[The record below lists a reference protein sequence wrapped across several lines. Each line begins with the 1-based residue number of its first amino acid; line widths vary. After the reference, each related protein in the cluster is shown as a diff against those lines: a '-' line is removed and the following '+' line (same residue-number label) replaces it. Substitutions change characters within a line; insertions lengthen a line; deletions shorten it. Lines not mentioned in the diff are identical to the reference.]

1 MFHDT
6 TPAQLDA
13 TGAIDRW
20 APFRI
25 QHRGEL
31 HALLRQVRDAGAPVV
46 LAAPG
51 GVSSTCTLW
60 TLDPSTERLSF
71 SADDSQP
78 QLQTLVD
85 ADEAMAVTYLDSVKL
100 QFDLDHLMLVRG
112 KNGVVLQAAM
122 PESVYRFQRRDSFRV
137 RPTARMAPQLTLR
150 HPALPDML
158 VQLRILDI
166 SVGGCALLVPHD
178 VPELR
183 PGLLINGAQVEL
195 DAETV
200 FVAGLQ
206 LHHASSF
213 EGSEAG
219 RGNGCRI
226 GCEWRLLD
234 PMAERSLQRFVNQT
248 QKRHRLLS
256 AS

>member
-1 MFHDT
+1 MFQDT
-6 TPAQLDA
+6 RPASFDA
-13 TGAIDRW
+13 TGGIDPF

-31 HALLRQVRDAGAPVV
+31 QALLRQVRDSGAPVV

-60 TLDPSTERLSF
+60 ALDGAAERLNF
-71 SADDSQP
+71 SADESHP

-100 QFDLDHLMLVRG
+100 QFELDHLVLVRG
-112 KNGVVLQAAM
+112 KHGVSLQAAM
-122 PESVYRFQRRDSFRV
+122 PDSIYRFQRRESFRV
-137 RPTARMAPQLTLR
+137 RPTARVAPHLTLR

-158 VQLRILDI
+158 VRLRILDL
-166 SVGGCALLVPHD
+166 SVGGCALLVPSD

-183 PGLLINGAQVEL
+183 PGLVINGVQVEL
-195 DAETV
+195 DAETA

-206 LHHASSF
+206 LHHVSSF
-213 EGSEAG
+213 EGTEAG
-219 RGNGCRI
+219 QRI

-234 PMAERSLQRFVNQT
+234 PIAERSLQRFVNQT
-248 QKRHRLLS
+248 QKRHRLLN